1 MEAGHSGR
9 TAEEGYH
16 QAMEDIKD
24 SVNELIYYRE
34 HFLTV

>member
-1 MEAGHSGR
+1 LTKQG
-9 TAEEGYH
+9 TH

-34 HFLTV
+34 HFIAR